1 MANSHFYNPYHDGG
15 LGSSAASGQLEL
27 PTIEN
32 ILKDNYESLISARN
46 TMNADYSNLV
56 NSFNELTENEL
67 VMLNE
72 AGISVKNLKNLT
84 NKYEELY
91 SNMENKAKLKDLFD
105 SQKQDSSKLY
115 NKSEYTMALTG
126 IASIASLMYVFNYM
140 KK

>member
-1 MANSHFYNPYHDGG
+1 MNVNY
-15 LGSSAASGQLEL
+15 SS
-27 PTIEN
+27 
-32 ILKDNYESLISARN
+32 
-46 TMNADYSNLV
+46 LV
-56 NSFNELTENEL
+56 NSFNDLTENEL

-72 AGISVKNLKNLT
+72 AGISVKKLKNLT